1 MQNLHL
7 LDVNHVSIS
16 HDERFFRLAEAYQR
30 FSFPGAVS
38 SGARQ
43 FFKGRCQL
51 LHLKS
56 VHVSSFHAS
65 PYCFIHYI
73 MQ

>member
-1 MQNLHL
+1 MQNLRL

-43 FFKGRCQL
+43 SLRGAANF
-51 LHLKS
+51 
-56 VHVSSFHAS
+56 
-65 PYCFIHYI
+65 YI
-73 MQ
+73 